1 MLLSKKEFDD
11 LVSSITDQVI
21 SSLPHDLR
29 EQAETVLIVTADK
42 PSKEQ
47 MLFPGDE
54 DLLGLYEG
62 VPLNERRVDDPLIP
76 DRITIF
82 RKPLLEMCS
91 SLRELRDEIRIT
103 LIHELGHFYGFD
115 EDELTERGLE

>member
-11 LVSSITDQVI
+11 LVSSITSKVI
-21 SSLPHDLR
+21 SSLPDDLR
-29 EQAETVLIVTADK
+29 EHAQTVLIVTADR

-47 MLFPGDE
+47 MAFPGDN

-62 VPLNERRVDDPLIP
+62 IPLNERRVDESPIP
-76 DRITIF
+76 DTITIF
-82 RKPLLEMCS
+82 RKPLLEMCGS
-91 SLRELRDEIRIT
+91 VRELRTEIRIT

-115 EDELTERGLE
+115 EDELADRGLE